1 MSDKL
6 QFVDRYLMSA
16 TSDKLKFVEH
26 CAPRNSDEPTTLL
39 EIYDRV
45 VRDHPKP
52 DTLNY
57 KHDGVWNSVSAA
69 EMLQRARDI
78 AAGLYSRGVRKGDR
92 VAILSESCLEW
103 CYRIKGAFFPAPSGF
118 RYI

>member
-26 CAPRNSDEPTTLL
+26 RAPLNSDEPTTLL

-45 VRDHPKP
+45 VRDHP
-52 DTLNY
+52 N
-57 KHDGVWNSVSAA
+57 G
-69 EMLQRARDI
+69 
-78 AAGLYSRGVRKGDR
+78 
-92 VAILSESCLEW
+92 
-103 CYRIKGAFFPAPSGF
+103 
-118 RYI
+118 